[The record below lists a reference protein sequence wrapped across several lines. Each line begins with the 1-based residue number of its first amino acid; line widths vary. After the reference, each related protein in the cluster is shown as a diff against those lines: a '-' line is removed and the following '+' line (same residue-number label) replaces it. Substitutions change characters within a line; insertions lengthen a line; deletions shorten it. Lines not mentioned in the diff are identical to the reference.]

1 MLRVFARRLRTL
13 LVMLG
18 VVLPAVALAYV
29 LPLPIASV
37 PTLRIQAQAPPTT
50 VELPMMTRVAMP
62 VMIIFRS
69 LGQQQES
76 ARLNRAE
83 PGVEPPLESP
93 GRLPS
98 ASVIFLALTCLMIMN
113 FVTIGV
119 ALGMRRR
126 FEAISPER
134 EARSGP
140 R

>member
-1 MLRVFARRLRTL
+1 MLRVFTRRLRTL

-50 VELPMMTRVAMP
+50 VELPMTWMAMP

-69 LGQQQES
+69 LGQQQGA
-76 ARLNRAE
+76 ARLDSAE
-83 PGVEPPLESP
+83 PGVEPPLESQS
-93 GRLPS
+93 RLPS